1 MGRSRTQSQTYVTS
15 APSTPQPQQIQSPV
29 YQEPVPAVISPP
41 PPPIQVAPAAPVA
54 QLPPPPP
61 PVAIPI
67 IPAVPVTAIAS
78 QFVQQP
84 PIPNPIAIE
93 KRRAAKTHST
103 SKKNKKNRGNQ
114 QVSTKDLGRW
124 KPIDDLALIIGIQ
137 QTNDLRTVHRG
148 VKFSCKFTVQEL
160 QNRWYSLLYD
170 EPISRIAV
178 AAMRNLHPEM
188 VETVQSKA
196 LYTTQE
202 EELLGTIKSVS
213 AIDKSIVRSHR
224 NLTKFSNI
232 LFADGEPRTG
242 RIPGVARQKRS
253 FILPIANGQSPTKPL
268 ESNETVHAVAR
279 PSCHTHQSIEFV
291 GLFARWRFQH

>member
-1 MGRSRTQSQTYVTS
+1 MGRMGRSRTQSQTYVTS

-41 PPPIQVAPAAPVA
+41 PPPPPIQVVAPVPVA

-61 PVAIPI
+61 PVAI
-67 IPAVPVTAIAS
+67 IPVVPATAVVP
-78 QFVQQP
+78 FVQQP

-93 KRRAAKTHST
+93 KRRAAKSHST

-188 VETVQSKA
+188 VEAVQSKA

-202 EELLGTIKSVS
+202 EELLGTIKSVCIIS
-213 AIDKSIVRSHR
+213 KSIVR
-224 NLTKFSNI
+224 
-232 LFADGEPRTG
+232 
-242 RIPGVARQKRS
+242 
-253 FILPIANGQSPTKPL
+253 
-268 ESNETVHAVAR
+268 
-279 PSCHTHQSIEFV
+279 
-291 GLFARWRFQH
+291 

>member
-1 MGRSRTQSQTYVTS
+1 MGVPPAQLNRIGRSRTQSQTYVTS
-15 APSTPQPQQIQSPV
+15 APSTPQPQLMQSPV
-29 YQEPVPAVISPP
+29 YQEPAAVVISPP
-41 PPPIQVAPAAPVA
+41 PPPAPVQAPVA
-54 QLPPPPP
+54 PVIQAPPPPAPVIAPVLPPPPP
-61 PVAIPI
+61 VPAI
-67 IPAVPVTAIAS
+67 VPTFA
-78 QFVQQP
+78 QQP
-84 PIPNPIAIE
+84 PIPNPVAIE
-93 KRRAAKTHST
+93 KRRSIKPPSS

-114 QVSTKDLGRW
+114 QMTTKDLGRW

-188 VETVQSKA
+188 VEAVQSKA

-213 AIDKSIVRSHR
+213 VICYDI
-224 NLTKFSNI
+224 NI
-232 LFADGEPRTG
+232 HIFYGLCFQR
-242 RIPGVARQKRS
+242 
-253 FILPIANGQSPTKPL
+253 SPTCP
-268 ESNETVHAVAR
+268 
-279 PSCHTHQSIEFV
+279 
-291 GLFARWRFQH
+291 